1 MIHVDATRLRSVLGL
16 RSMEAR
22 HGVADHPLL
31 TLEALAELADRLP
44 PDAIERNPVDL
55 PLLLPEGGNPPGGI
69 AAPGAAV
76 RAVPQAGSWIVLW
89 HIERDPAYRRLV
101 DDLLDEVEP
110 IVSRTRRDMRRRE
123 AFVFISS
130 ARARTPVHIDPE
142 HNLLLQITGVKR
154 VRVGAFATEAEA
166 QSVIERYYDGGH
178 RNLDV
183 CPAEAAECVLEKGVG
198 VYIPPM
204 APHWVEN
211 GDAPLSVALSITF
224 RTRES
229 QRREHACEL
238 NARLRR
244 LGLHP
249 RPAGRSGVADAAK
262 AFGWR
267 RYRALRM
274 LPRTSSTG
282 VPRARR

>member
-1 MIHVDATRLRSVLGL
+1 MIDVDATGLRSVLDL
-16 RSMEAR
+16 RSMGVR
-22 HGVADHPLL
+22 HRVADHPLL
-31 TLEALAELADRLP
+31 TLEALVELADRLP
-44 PDAIERNPVDL
+44 PHAIERNPDDL
-55 PLLLPEGGNPPGGI
+55 PLLLPAGGNPPGGV

-76 RAVPQAGSWIVLW
+76 RAVPRARSWIVLW
-89 HIERDPAYRRLV
+89 HVERDPAYRRLL

-110 IVSRTRRDMRRRE
+110 IVSRDRRDMRRRE

-142 HNLLLQITGVKR
+142 HNLLLQITGSKL

-166 QSVIERYYDGGH
+166 QPVIERYYDGGH
-178 RNLDV
+178 RNLEV
-183 CPAEAAECVLEKGVG
+183 CPAEAAEFALEKGVG

-211 GDAPLSVALSITF
+211 GDAPLSIALSITF
-224 RTRES
+224 RTRAS
-229 QRREHACEL
+229 QRREHACEV

-262 AFGWR
+262 ASAWR

-274 LPRTSSTG
+274 LPRTFSTRVSE
-282 VPRARR
+282 VPR